1 MRDCE
6 HESERAAFADTAGAR
21 EGTVIARSQ
30 REYEVDRAG
39 SAVRCTLRGR
49 LHGEGV
55 TPIVGDRVVFQDVGP
70 SQGVIEE
77 IRPRRNVLA
86 RSAGGRKHLYCANV
100 DTVVIVCAAHEPPI
114 RPALIDRLL
123 ITAQAERID
132 AVICLNK
139 IDLDTDGEVVRI
151 LRVYRDIG
159 YEVFFTSA
167 ETGDGVRELGDRLS
181 KGVSVFSG
189 HSGVGKT
196 SLLKQLIPGFEGKT
210 LEVTKWARGR
220 HSTTEVYIVGLP
232 GGGYVVDTP
241 GFREFTVWG
250 VAPADI
256 GSYYPEFLP
265 FASKC
270 KYNNCLHYTEP
281 DCAVKVALE
290 EGHITELRYTN
301 YVRLLEKHGLL

>member
-1 MRDCE
+1 MRDHT
-6 HESERAAFADTAGAR
+6 HEPNPEACLGPAGPR

-39 SAVRCTLRGR
+39 TSVRCTLRGR

-55 TPIVGDRVVFQDVGP
+55 TPLVGDRVVFQDVGP

-77 IRPRRNVLA
+77 IKPRRNVLSRA
-86 RSAGGRKHLYCANV
+86 TGGKRHLYCANV
-100 DTVVIVCAAHEPPI
+100 DTVVIVCAAQAPPI

-139 IDLDTDGEVVRI
+139 VDLDPGGEVVRI
-151 LRVYRDIG
+151 LRLYREIG

-167 ETGDGVRELGDRLS
+167 VTGEGVSALGDRLS

-196 SLLKQLIPGFEGKT
+196 SLLKMLIPGFEGKT
-210 LEVTKWARGR
+210 REVTKWARGR
-220 HSTTEVYIVGLP
+220 HSTTEVYTVALP

-250 VAPADI
+250 VALEDI
-256 GSYYPEFLP
+256 GSFYPEFLP
-265 FASKC
+265 FAEKC
-270 KYNNCLHYTEP
+270 KYHDCLHLDEP
-281 DCAVKVALE
+281 DCAVRGAVE
-290 EGHITELRYTN
+290 EGLVTELRYAN
-301 YVRLLEKHGLL
+301 YVRLLEKHGAE